1 MKAVVLAGCPRA
13 ILIDISHDVP
23 AFDITAGA
31 FVLFAGTRHFGPGSV
46 HLAVV
51 DPGVGT
57 ARRRLALR
65 VDGRFYVGPDNG
77 LFAIVV
83 QELGFQGAVELE
95 PPDGASLTF
104 EGRDVFAPAAA
115 ALAAGAEL
123 DSLGVTAEAPRPLGD
138 SSPRILWVDGFGNL
152 VTNVKPPARPLRV
165 HEHEVRALAATYA
178 EAPPKV
184 PFVYLGSMGY
194 LEIGLNADRADRTLG
209 AKAGMRVELL

>member
-1 MKAVVLAGCPRA
+1 MKAAVLAGCPQA
-13 ILIDISHDVP
+13 VLVDVTHDVP

-31 FVLFAGTRHFGPGSV
+31 FVLFAGTRHFAPGSV

-57 ARRRLALR
+57 DRRRLAMR
-65 VDGRFYVGPDNG
+65 VDGRYYVGPDNG

-83 QELGFQGAVELE
+83 QELGLEAAVELALS
-95 PPDGASLTF
+95 PGASPTF

-115 ALAAGAEL
+115 ALAAGASLEL
-123 DSLGVTAEAPRPLGD
+123 LGVAAQAPKPLGD

-165 HEHEVRALAATYA
+165 HEHEVRAVAATYA
-178 EAPPKV
+178 EAPPKM

-194 LEIGLNADRADRTLG
+194 LEIGLNADRADRMLG
-209 AKAGMRVELL
+209 AKAGMRVDLL